1 MELYI
6 LALGIIMIVFMYEYV
21 LPFKEYRICQNFIR
35 GLKYI
40 YTHTH
45 VIDMLL
51 SKFHSTTIF
60 FILI

>member
-40 YTHTH
+40 YTHTCYRYA
-45 VIDMLL
+45 
-51 SKFHSTTIF
+51 S
-60 FILI
+60 